1 MRNHLESSKLE
12 KAPAPD
18 RTFPLQ
24 MRKQEASVFITLLTN
39 VIQMAKESPV
49 EEFSDK
55 EETENPEKSKP
66 CIYPTINKAQISRGE
81 ETSGIPAQPPAYG
94 K

>member
-1 MRNHLESSKLE
+1 
-12 KAPAPD
+12 
-18 RTFPLQ
+18 

-49 EEFSDK
+49 EELSDK
-55 EETENPEKSKP
+55 EETEKSKP